1 MIKVVSGQVRRPTF
15 AKSADHLTRNFRS
28 PTRTRNKQ
36 RNAAEAGW
44 ATLYDWQEVDRRSGT
59 SVTQQTYLQVRS
71 AILSRSLGPG
81 TKVPSTRNL
90 ASRLGVART
99 SVIAAYEQL
108 HVEGYL
114 TAKPGSGT
122 FIATEMPEPI
132 PGHAVAQVRAQS
144 QIDGQRSRRI
154 LLRRPPTETV
164 AHSDVRPFNTGRT
177 LVDARTL
184 QIWRRLVHQAA
195 RMLGP
200 EDLGYTDP
208 RGSPGLR
215 QAICQYLQA
224 SRAVRCEPEQI
235 IVTAGTQHAIDLA
248 IRILLRPGDAVWTE
262 DPGYPLTRQALI
274 SAGMV
279 VRAIPVDK
287 RGLDVETGARV
298 ARRAR
303 AAFVTP
309 SHQYPTGVVLSMTRR
324 LDLLA
329 WARENGAWIIE
340 DDYASEFRYSGR
352 PLASLQGL
360 DDAERVIYIGT
371 LNKALFPGLRLGY
384 MVVPWSR
391 LQGFVEARILIDRQ
405 PPSLHQTVV
414 ADFMTRG
421 HFASHIRR
429 MREQYRRQRDALAG
443 ELVRAGSD
451 VFSVDV
457 PDQGMHLV
465 AHLRGGISD
474 VVIEQ
479 AASRGGLAARAM
491 SRTYVDVSPRSALI
505 LGFSGYPSESIVP
518 AAGRLAR
525 LVRTEQRRLQGD
537 F

>member
-1 MIKVVSGQVRRPTF
+1 MSI
-15 AKSADHLTRNFRS
+15 
-28 PTRTRNKQ
+28 
-36 RNAAEAGW
+36 
-44 ATLYDWQEVDRRSGT
+44 
-59 SVTQQTYLQVRS
+59 TQQTYLQVRS

-90 ASRLGVART
+90 AKRLAVART
-99 SVIAAYEQL
+99 SAIAAYEQL

-114 TAKPGSGT
+114 TAKQGSGT
-122 FIATEMPEPI
+122 FIATDLPEPI
-132 PGHAVAQVRAQS
+132 PGYAAAPVRARQKNE
-144 QIDGQRSRRI
+144 GRLSRRI
-154 LLRRPPTETV
+154 LHGSPATEAI

-184 QIWRRLVHQAA
+184 QVWRRLVHQAA
-195 RMLGP
+195 RTLGP

-208 RGSPGLR
+208 RGSTDLR

-248 IRILLRPGDAVWTE
+248 IRVLLRPGDAVWTE

-274 SAGMV
+274 SAGIV

-287 RGLDVETGARV
+287 HGLDVGTGARI

-329 WARENGAWIIE
+329 WARENRAWIIE

-360 DDAERVIYIGT
+360 DDAGHVIYIGT

-391 LQGFVEARILIDRQ
+391 LQAFANARNLLDRH

-414 ADFMTRG
+414 AEFMTRG

-429 MREQYRRQRDALAG
+429 MREQYRRQRDALVG

-451 VFSVDV
+451 VFTVDV

-465 AHLRGGISD
+465 AHLRSGISD

-479 AASRGGLAARAM
+479 TARQGGLVARAM
-491 SRTYVDVSPRSALI
+491 SGTYVDASSRSALI
-505 LGFSGYPSESIVP
+505 LGFSGYSSELIVP
-518 AAGRLAR
+518 AARRLAK
-525 LVRTEQRRLQGD
+525 LVRTAQRGS
-537 F
+537 